1 MIKVNIVSLGP
12 NTCMIFGS
20 KTENKKMDSSMRL
33 SYILTYLVS
42 SALGYSLLERLIG
55 IMKQMML
62 CKSDKPITITNCVR
76 SACLGAEV

>member
-1 MIKVNIVSLGP
+1 
-12 NTCMIFGS
+12 
-20 KTENKKMDSSMRL
+20 MRL

-55 IMKQMML
+55 LMKQMML